1 MEEFN
6 NKRQEKINF
15 EDAMEKLSD
24 IINEMFADTDMTVH
38 ITIGQ
43 DKDQKEECKCKPKRK
58 IKKPEELTI
67 GEQYVL
73 HLLKQNKFSQ
83 REMNFD
89 SILSTIID
97 TPIVQFIAETHLN
110 NVDEKVQSQT
120 RDLISDIISSIM
132 LVDFSKLI
140 EILPEDKCC

>member
-43 DKDQKEECKCKPKRK
+43 DKKQKEECKCKPERK

-73 HLLKQNKFSQ
+73 YLLKQHKFSPC
-83 REMNFD
+83 EMNFD
-89 SILSTIID
+89 NLLSTIVD
-97 TPIVQFIAETHLN
+97 TPIVQFIAETRLN
-110 NVDEKVQSQT
+110 KVDEKVQSQM

-140 EILPEDKCC
+140 EILPEDNCC

>member
-6 NKRQEKINF
+6 NKRQEKINL
-15 EDAMEKLSD
+15 EDIMEKFSD
-24 IINEMFADTDMTVH
+24 VINEMFADTDMTVH
-38 ITIGQ
+38 ITIAP

-73 HLLKQNKFSQ
+73 YLLKQNKFSPC
-83 REMNFD
+83 EMNFD
-89 SILSTIID
+89 TLLSTIVD
-97 TPIVQFIAETHLN
+97 TPIIQFIAETHLN
-110 NVDEKVQSQT
+110 DVDEEVQT
-120 RDLISDIISSIM
+120 HMRNLISDIISSIM

-140 EILPEDKCC
+140 EILPEDKRC

>member
-43 DKDQKEECKCKPKRK
+43 DKDQKEGCECKPKRK
-58 IKKPEELTI
+58 IKRPEELTI

-73 HLLKQNKFSQ
+73 YLLKQNKFSPC
-83 REMNFD
+83 EMNFAN
-89 SILSTIID
+89 ILSTIVD
-97 TPIVQFIAETHLN
+97 TPVVQFIAETHLN

-140 EILPEDKCC
+140 EILPER

>member
-15 EDAMEKLSD
+15 EDVMEKLSD
-24 IINEMFADTDMTVH
+24 IINETFADTDMTVH

-43 DKDQKEECKCKPKRK
+43 DKEQKDECKCKPERK
-58 IKKPEELTI
+58 IKKPEELTV

-73 HLLKQNKFSQ
+73 YLLKRNKFSSC
-83 REMNFD
+83 EMNFD
-89 SILSTIID
+89 NVLSTIID
-97 TPIVQFIAETHLN
+97 TPVVQFIAETHLN

-140 EILPEDKCC
+140 EILPENKCC

>member
-6 NKRQEKINF
+6 NKKQEKINF
-15 EDAMEKLSD
+15 EDVMEKLSD

-43 DKDQKEECKCKPKRK
+43 EADKKEECKCKSKRK

-73 HLLKQNKFSQ
+73 YLLKQNKFSPH
-83 REMNFD
+83 EMNFD
-89 SILSTIID
+89 NLLSTIVD
-97 TPIVQFIAETHLN
+97 TPIVQFIAETRLN

-140 EILPEDKCC
+140 EILPENNCC